1 MVLGSAKRGLCF
13 CLDEGTDAPRSI
25 VPLEMPYG
33 KNVERVLQD
42 QMGLATTRP
51 PQVAELLTRIY
62 QDIERKAYTSAQ
74 FRINALERLI
84 GNDPEL
90 CWVRQLIKRCELLGK

>member
-1 MVLGSAKRGLCF
+1 MKAIFLIDEVDLHLHPYQQQTIVPGLLAAFPRCQFLISTNSPLVLGSAKGGLCF
-13 CLDEGTDAPRSI
+13 CLDEGTDAPHNI

-51 PQVAELLTRIY
+51 TLVAELLT
-62 QDIERKAYTSAQ
+62 
-74 FRINALERLI
+74 
-84 GNDPEL
+84 
-90 CWVRQLIKRCELLGK
+90 